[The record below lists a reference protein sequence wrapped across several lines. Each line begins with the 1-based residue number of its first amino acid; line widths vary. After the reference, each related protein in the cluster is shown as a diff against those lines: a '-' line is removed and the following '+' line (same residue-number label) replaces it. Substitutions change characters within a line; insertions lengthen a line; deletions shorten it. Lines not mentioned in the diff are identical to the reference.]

1 MDTNPPI
8 RISASDR
15 RAREY
20 RRERKRILSL
30 SVIVVFVLGIAS
42 VGVFNMAMDWTSRE
56 EFCVGCHEMKYDTTY
71 KSYKESLHYVN
82 RVGVQATC
90 VDCHLPKEFF
100 PKLLHK
106 IKAAND
112 IWHNFKGSINTA
124 EKFEGK
130 HAELAQREWKRLF
143 ANDSRECRNCHNAE
157 AFDDDTKKLAKHRDG
172 LFANKQTCIE
182 CHFGVVH
189 EKPKGI
195 SEEDV
200 QKLLRGNQ
208 AISLKTD
215 PPKVDSPAEESAG
228 SSPTG
233 QESNPPGSS
242 GAAPE

>member
-15 RAREY
+15 RAREG
-20 RRERKRILSL
+20 RRERKRFISI
-30 SVIVVFVLGIAS
+30 SVIVAFVLGIVG
-42 VGVFNMAMDWTSRE
+42 VGVFNVVLDSTNTE
-56 EFCVGCHEMKYDTTY
+56 EFCVGCHEMKYDATY

-82 RVGVQATC
+82 RVGVRATC
-90 VDCHLPKEFF
+90 VDCHLPKKFF

-106 IKAAND
+106 IKATND
-112 IWHNFKGSINTA
+112 IWHNFKGTIDTA
-124 EKFEGK
+124 EKFEEK

-172 LFANKQTCIE
+172 LFAQKQTCIE

-189 EKPKGI
+189 EKPKGV

-208 AISLKTD
+208 AISLATD
-215 PPKVDSPAEESAG
+215 PPKADPSDEESAG

-233 QESNPPGSS
+233 QESNQPGSS
-242 GAAPE
+242 GTTPE